1 MMFDMTG
8 VTRQY
13 VDMEM
18 DYDGV
23 EYTGPDTLLE
33 YTVSEEKQYSKK
45 NSVSIFQFSIIQFS
59 KVGDMMLKN
68 MGNAT
73 DSNYAGMKVLWCL
86 IVIVIV
92 IASSPFNDN
101 SDHQVSLLLTRRW
114 FYHAVSVFLQSVL
127 LLVVAYTTFYYRVD
141 NFQVCSL

>member
-13 VDMEM
+13 VDMEV

-33 YTVSEEKQYSKK
+33 YTVSKKRREKYTG
-45 NSVSIFQFSIIQFS
+45 NVVIFSPFS

-68 MGNAT
+68 MGNST
-73 DSNYAGMKVLWCL
+73 DSNYAGMKV
-86 IVIVIV
+86 
-92 IASSPFNDN
+92 
-101 SDHQVSLLLTRRW
+101 
-114 FYHAVSVFLQSVL
+114 
-127 LLVVAYTTFYYRVD
+127 
-141 NFQVCSL
+141 

>member
-33 YTVSEEKQYSKK
+33 YTVREKKTILDWE
-45 NSVSIFQFSIIQFS
+45 SIR
-59 KVGDMMLKN
+59 
-68 MGNAT
+68 
-73 DSNYAGMKVLWCL
+73 
-86 IVIVIV
+86 
-92 IASSPFNDN
+92 SSPRDGSSTSN
-101 SDHQVSLLLTRRW
+101 
-114 FYHAVSVFLQSVL
+114 
-127 LLVVAYTTFYYRVD
+127 
-141 NFQVCSL
+141 